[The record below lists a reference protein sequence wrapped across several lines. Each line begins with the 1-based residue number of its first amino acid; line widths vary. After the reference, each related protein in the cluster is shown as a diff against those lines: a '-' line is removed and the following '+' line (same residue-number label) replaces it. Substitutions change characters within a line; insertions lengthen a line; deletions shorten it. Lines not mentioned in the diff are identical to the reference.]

1 MGIVHQTVVAAAIDE
16 VFDWH
21 ARPGAMRRLVP
32 PWQPLSV
39 VAEAASLRD
48 GRAVLSL
55 PGGIRW
61 AAQHV
66 PQDYLPPYRFVDRL
80 DSMPLSAVL
89 SWRHEHRFADLGDAT
104 EVLDR
109 VQTAVPERLLRATFR
124 YRTRQLAD
132 DLDAQRR
139 ARELGLRPL
148 TIAVT
153 GSAGTVGSALVPY
166 LTTAGHRVIRLVR
179 QNPREAGERRW
190 DPADPDSTL
199 LDGVDAV
206 LHLAGAAIA
215 GRFTAAHRRSVRDSR
230 IGPTRRLAELAA
242 RTGVAVFV
250 CASAIGY
257 YGADREDETLDEKSP
272 PGTGFLAELVS
283 DWEDAAAAGRAAST
297 RVVQVRTG
305 LVQTPRGGLLRL
317 QRPIF
322 AAGLGGRLGSGNQW
336 LSWIAVDDLLDI
348 YHRAIVDRRLAGPI
362 NAVAPDPVRGKDF
375 AATLARVLHR
385 PGALAVPTPALEL
398 ILGTQGTHEFA
409 LAGQRVVPRVL
420 TARGHRFRWPVL
432 DPALRHLLGRPA
444 ADEP

>member
-1 MGIVHQTVVAAAIDE
+1 MGIVHRAVVAAAVEE

-39 VAEAASLRD
+39 LAEADSLRD

-66 PQDYLPPYRFVDRL
+66 PEDYLPPYRFVDRL
-80 DSMPLSAVL
+80 DSTPLSAVL
-89 SWRHEHRFADLGDAT
+89 PWRHDHRFATLGDAT

-109 VQTAVPERLLRATFR
+109 VDTPVPERLLRATFR

-132 DLDAQRR
+132 DLAAQRR
-139 ARELGLRPL
+139 ARALGSRPL

-153 GSAGTVGSALVPY
+153 GSTGTVGSALVPY

-179 QNPREAGERRW
+179 RDPGDVDERRW
-190 DPADPDSTL
+190 DPAKPASGL
-199 LDGVDAV
+199 LEGVDAV
-206 LHLAGAAIA
+206 VHLAGAGIA
-215 GRFTAAHRRSVRDSR
+215 GRFTAAHRRAVRDSR
-230 IGPTRRLAELAA
+230 IEPTRKLADLAA
-242 RTGVAVFV
+242 RTGVAAFV

-257 YGADREDETLDEKSP
+257 YGPDRGDEMLAESDP
-272 PGTGFLAELVS
+272 PGAGFLAALVS
-283 DWEDAAAAGRAAST
+283 DWEDAAAAAERGST

-322 AAGLGGRLGSGNQW
+322 AAGLGGRLGPGEQW

-348 YHRAIVDRRLAGPI
+348 YHLAVVDRRLSGPI
-362 NAVAPDPVRGKDF
+362 NAVAPEPVRGKNF

-385 PGALAVPTPALEL
+385 PGVLAVPAPALEL
-398 ILGTQGTHEFA
+398 VLGDQGAHEFA
-409 LAGQRVVPRVL
+409 LAGQRVVPAVL
-420 TARGHRFRWPVL
+420 AGRGHEFRWPTL
-432 DPALRHLLGRPA
+432 DPALRHLLGRA
-444 ADEP
+444 APQET